1 MVRSCNKLH
10 ATHEIVNARKRL
22 NNVPRVV
29 HSCIK
34 LHATPEI
41 VNHVPCVVL
50 SCIKMQATPKI
61 ANNVRILNEMPEI
74 GLKPTQKMLILQ
86 KKA

>member
-1 MVRSCNKLH
+1 MQLV
-10 ATHEIVNARKRL
+10 AR
-22 NNVPRVV
+22 
-29 HSCIK
+29 IK
-34 LHATPEI
+34 TLIRE
-41 VNHVPCVVL
+41 NL
-50 SCIKMQATPKI
+50 SCIKMHATDEIMNARKVVNNVPCVILSCIKMHATYET

>member
-1 MVRSCNKLH
+1 
-10 ATHEIVNARKRL
+10 
-22 NNVPRVV
+22 
-29 HSCIK
+29 
-34 LHATPEI
+34 
-41 VNHVPCVVL
+41 
-50 SCIKMQATPKI
+50 MQATPKI

>member
-1 MVRSCNKLH
+1 MH
-10 ATHEIVNARKRL
+10 ATHEIVNARKVV
-22 NNVPRVV
+22 NN
-29 HSCIK
+29 
-34 LHATPEI
+34 
-41 VNHVPCVVL
+41 VPCVVQ

-61 ANNVRILNEMPEI
+61 ANNVLILNEMPEI

>member
-1 MVRSCNKLH
+1 MQLVARN
-10 ATHEIVNARKRL
+10 HEYPKGL
-22 NNVPRVV
+22 NNVLCVIR
-29 HSCIK
+29 SCIK
-34 LHATPEI
+34 MHATPEI
-41 VNHVPCVVL
+41 VNHVPCIVL
-50 SCIKMQATPKI
+50 SCIKLYATHET